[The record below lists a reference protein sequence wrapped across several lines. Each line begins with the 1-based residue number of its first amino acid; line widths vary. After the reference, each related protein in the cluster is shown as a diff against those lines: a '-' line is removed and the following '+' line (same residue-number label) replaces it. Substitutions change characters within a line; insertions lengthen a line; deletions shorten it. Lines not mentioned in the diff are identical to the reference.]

1 MNGDRWKWLIAWLL
15 VVLWPATAAATVL
28 IHVGL
33 DELIDV
39 SDVIAHVD
47 VESVEFISPR
57 EGVIKTR
64 TTFRAR
70 DVLLGSEDFD
80 GDRIVV
86 EVVGGEW
93 GDLVGHI
100 AGMPRF
106 RAGQETLLFLERTS
120 TGHIF
125 TGLGQ
130 GVFRV
135 RRDGESG
142 EALVTRK
149 LNGVGLV
156 DRDSRGALE
165 WQHSPA
171 PVVDHPLVHLL
182 SIIHAH
188 LADAASAGRSR

>member
-1 MNGDRWKWLIAWLL
+1 MSPSRWRWIGLWLL
-15 VVLWPATAAATVL
+15 VLLWPSAASATVL

-33 DELIDV
+33 DELIDI
-39 SDVIAHVD
+39 SDVIAHVN
-47 VESVEFISPR
+47 VESVEYFSPQ

-70 DVLLGSEDFD
+70 EILEGAEDFD
-80 GDRIVV
+80 GDRLVV
-86 EVVGGEW
+86 EVIGGEW

-106 RAGQETLLFLERTS
+106 REGQEVLLFLERTS
-120 TGHIF
+120 IGHIF

-130 GVFRV
+130 GVFRI

-156 DRDSRGALE
+156 DRDSPGGSA
-165 WQHSPA
+165 WQHSPS
-171 PVVDHPLVHLL
+171 PVVDHPLEHLM
-182 SIIHAH
+182 SIIEAH
-188 LADAASAGRSR
+188 QGDLNSTRRSR